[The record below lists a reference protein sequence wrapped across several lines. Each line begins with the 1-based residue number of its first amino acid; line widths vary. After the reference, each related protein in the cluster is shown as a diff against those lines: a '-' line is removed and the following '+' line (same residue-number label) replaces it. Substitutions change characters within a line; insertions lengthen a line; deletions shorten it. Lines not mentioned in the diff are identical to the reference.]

1 MPGREVKF
9 LAINDANHL
18 VEAGIDATVVIT
30 LLEQWCDRVVDDA
43 TRVCIVSAQP
53 RPTSILMA

>member
-1 MPGREVKF
+1 
-9 LAINDANHL
+9 
-18 VEAGIDATVVIT
+18 